1 MPIPHQFIFLPTCSG
16 GGGGGDEVPM
26 ETYPFDET
34 DKTSTVNHPNGNA
47 PAQLHRLDT
56 TAITHPINLVGNCWL
71 RFNVVSSLVGLRY
84 RVAIYHET
92 TTGNGELIALS
103 VPKDI
108 VGGVTGECWVVLG
121 VEVSPH
127 GQILPDEK
135 YYVALF
141 LDANVDNRGF
151 LELSAKDNTSQQWG
165 DLTSQYITAPSLNS
179 DSNHGDFATI
189 QFGSWRYNDLL
200 WFRLDPDGTTERL
213 P

>member
-1 MPIPHQFIFLPTCSG
+1 MAIPHQFIFLPNGSG
-16 GGGGGDEVPM
+16 GGGGGGVPM

-34 DKTSTVNHPNGNA
+34 DKTSVVNHSNWTA

-56 TAITHPINLVGNCWL
+56 TQITDPINLVGNCWVH
-71 RFNVVSSLVGLRY
+71 FNVVSSLAGLRY

-92 TTGNGELIALS
+92 TTGHGELIALS

-121 VEVSPH
+121 VEVSPYA
-127 GQILPDEK
+127 QILPGEK
-135 YYVALF
+135 YYVAFF
-141 LDANVDNRGF
+141 LDNDGSNQGF
-151 LELSAKDNTSQQWG
+151 LELSAKDNSSQQWG
-165 DLTSQYITAPSLNS
+165 DLTSQYITGPSLNA
-179 DSNHGDFATI
+179 DSAFEDFAAI
-189 QFGSWRYNDLL
+189 QFGSWGYNDLL

>member
-1 MPIPHQFIFLPTCSG
+1 MPIPHQFIFLPTCS
-16 GGGGGDEVPM
+16 GGGDEVPM

-34 DKTSTVNHPNGNA
+34 DKTSTVNHPNGTA

-56 TAITHPINLVGNCWL
+56 TAVTHPINLVGNCWL
-71 RFNVVSSLVGLRY
+71 HFNVVSSLVGLRY
-84 RVAIYHET
+84 RVALYHET

-103 VPKDI
+103 IPKDI

-121 VEVSPH
+121 VEVSPYV
-127 GQILPDEK
+127 QILPAEK
-135 YYVALF
+135 YYV
-141 LDANVDNRGF
+141 DNQGF

-165 DLTSQYITAPSLNS
+165 DLTSQYITAPSLNA
-179 DSNHGDFATI
+179 DSNFEDFATI
-189 QFGSWRYNDLL
+189 QFGSWGYNDLL